1 MWVFF
6 FILQIIIGLGL
17 VFAVIAVGVAL
28 WEEIK
33 DGKNPQK
40 EIEDGHVEEEISS
53 PMLKSFEEDFDF
65 CVSGSYLFVD
75 EHTYSDGIIREL
87 DEKSS
92 EVGVAHLEF
101 WEQLESRLNNY
112 LEINP
117 TDAERLVLLDKVVKA
132 KDIFYEFY
140 KLREGEKYELARMT
154 TNFLTTHYSE
164 EAEDYEEVLST
175 NLKGAM
181 YIEDVSDAILL
192 AIDLG
197 EYSEEVKN
205 HYKEQYTRIHRIYR
219 AIYANLISDEFKN
232 QIYNEGRPLRESGEF
247 ESLVFMEFTL
257 KYLELQTQ
265 VVHLIAEERSLD
277 FKPFNKLFKKTIK
290 TNNLDRNLV
299 MDNL

>member
-1 MWVFF
+1 MKLFWGIVILVVASFF
-6 FILQIIIGLGL
+6 VVMILSTDS
-17 VFAVIAVGVAL
+17 
-28 WEEIK
+28 EENSHREIDAQASSDK
-33 DGKNPQK
+33 DS
-40 EIEDGHVEEEISS
+40 DEEVSS
-53 PMLKSFEEDFDF
+53 PMLNSFEEDFDF
-65 CVSGSYLFVD
+65 CVSGSNLFID
-75 EHTYSDGIIREL
+75 KHTYSDGIIREF

-92 EVGVAHLEF
+92 EVGMGHLVF
-101 WEQLESRLNNY
+101 WEQLEAGLNNY

-164 EAEDYEEVLST
+164 EAEDYEEVLGT
-175 NLKGAM
+175 NLNGAM
-181 YIEDVSDAILL
+181 YIEDVSDSILL
-192 AIDLG
+192 ALDLG
-197 EYSEEVKN
+197 EYSEEVKK
-205 HYKEQYTRIHRIYR
+205 HYKEQYTRIHKIYR
-219 AIYANLISDEFKN
+219 VIYANLISNEFKN